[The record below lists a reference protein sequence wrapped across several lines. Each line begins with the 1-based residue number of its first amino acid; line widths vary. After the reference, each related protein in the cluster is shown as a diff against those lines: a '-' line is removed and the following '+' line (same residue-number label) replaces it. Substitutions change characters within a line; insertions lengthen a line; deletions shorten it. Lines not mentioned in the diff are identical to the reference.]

1 MAEMEAAASRVEAL
15 STQILSQIQWA
26 LYDFARGLV
35 GDPEVARDVV
45 QDVFVDAWRA
55 VKASTPPFAGDLDE
69 AGIRKWLFHVAYCR
83 AAAIMRRRY
92 VIAWESLDAAGDED
106 MTSAQGHDPVPFE
119 DRVAEAE
126 LLREALLGLGP
137 RDAAC
142 FLLSAVQG
150 FTSAEIAQ
158 IVEITPEAARKRLTR
173 AKQRLRAGYMAAARD
188 PRLPERTHQ

>member
-1 MAEMEAAASRVEAL
+1 MAEMGAPASQVEAR
-15 STQILSQIQWA
+15 STEILSQVQWA

-35 GDPEVARDVV
+35 GEPELARDIV

-55 VKASTPPFAGDLDE
+55 VKAGTPPFAGDLDE

-83 AAAIMRRRY
+83 AAAIMRRRHI
-92 VIAWESLDAAGDED
+92 IAWESLDTSDDEGA
-106 MTSAQGHDPVPFE
+106 SGAQWPDPVPFE

-126 LLREALLGLGP
+126 LLHEALLSLGP

-142 FLLSAVQG
+142 FILSAVQG

-158 IVEITPEAARKRLTR
+158 IVEIAPEAARKRLTR
-173 AKQRLRAGYMAAARD
+173 AKQRLRAAYMAAARD
-188 PRLPERTHQ
+188 TRQQERTH

>member
-1 MAEMEAAASRVEAL
+1 MAEMEAAASPVEAR

-26 LYDFARGLV
+26 LYDFARGLA
-35 GDPEVARDVV
+35 GEPELAREIV
-45 QDVFVDAWRA
+45 QGVFVDAWRA
-55 VKASTPPFAGDLDE
+55 VKAGAPPFAGDLDE

-92 VIAWESLDAAGDED
+92 VIAWESLDAADAAD
-106 MTSAQGHDPVPFE
+106 VSSAQWHDPVPFE

-126 LLREALLGLGP
+126 LLREALLSLGP

-158 IVEITPEAARKRLTR
+158 IVEIAPEAARKRLTR
-173 AKQRLRAGYMAAARD
+173 AKQRLRAAYIAAAHDTRQQ
-188 PRLPERTHQ
+188 ERTRP